1 MAITLAHRFTVE
13 DYFRMAE
20 TGILPP
26 DARVELI
33 EGEIIDMLPIGPFHS
48 GALNQLVRDFSAL
61 ASGRW
66 LVSFQAP
73 IHLGDSSLP
82 EPDLMLL
89 RPAADNYKSF
99 HPKPEDVYLVIE
111 VSDSSLVFDRE
122 TKLPLYAKAG
132 IEEAWILNVPQKQ
145 LEIYQQP
152 NALGYESKT
161 ILTDGE
167 AAPVRFPDAVIQVR
181 ELVN

>member
-1 MAITLAHRFTVE
+1 MAVTLAHRFSVD

-20 TGILPP
+20 TGILSP

-48 GALNQLVRDFSAL
+48 GALNQLVRDFSAQ
-61 ASGRW
+61 AEGRW
-66 LVSFQAP
+66 LVSCQSP
-73 IHLGDSSLP
+73 IHLNVSSLP

-89 RPAADNYKSF
+89 RPTTDHYKSA
-99 HPKPEDVYLVIE
+99 HPIPEDVYLVIE
-111 VSDSSLVFDRE
+111 VSDSSLIFDRE

-145 LEIYQQP
+145 LEIYRQP
-152 NALGYESKT
+152 NALGYESQT

-167 AAPVRFPDAVIQVR
+167 AAPFRFPDAVIQVR